1 MTSSWML
8 VAGALFAL
16 MGALAKHLAGQFS
29 GAELAMVR
37 SLVAMVAIG
46 AFMWVRRLT
55 PATAYPQQ
63 HFWRSFTGTISLVAY
78 FYAMT
83 QLPLATAITLN
94 YTSPLFLTLL
104 SVVLAKETLN
114 RLQAGALGLGFVGTA
129 LVLRP
134 TFSSDQWGVGLL
146 GLASGFFAA
155 SAYFNVK
162 KLSDVGEP
170 EWRIVFF
177 FGLFGT
183 IGGALT
189 QAVSGGTFHPV
200 QANNVVPLLA
210 MGLAATLA
218 QLAMTRAYASGNTFL
233 VSTFAY
239 STVLF
244 AAIAG
249 WWWFD
254 ERLPPVAWL
263 GVVIVIGAGILA
275 KLAAPQQDTRP
286 ALPAEED

>member
-8 VAGALFAL
+8 VAGALFAV
-16 MGALAKHLAGQFS
+16 MGTLAKWLAAQFS

-37 SLVAMVAIG
+37 SLVALGALGAFVAI
-46 AFMWVRRLT
+46 RRL
-55 PATAYPQQ
+55 PLATAHRRQ
-63 HFWRSFTGTISLVAY
+63 HLWRGLTGTISLVAY

-94 YTSPLFLTLL
+94 YTSPLFLTVL
-104 SVVLAKETLN
+104 SVLLLKERLN
-114 RLQAGALGLGFVGTA
+114 RAQAAALALGFVGIA

-134 TFSSDQWGVGLL
+134 TLSSDQAGVGML

-155 SAYFNVK
+155 AAYLNVK

-170 EWRIVFF
+170 EWRIVFY
-177 FGLFGT
+177 FGVFGAL
-183 IGGALT
+183 GGALT
-189 QAVSGGTFHPV
+189 QLVAVGTFSPV
-200 QANNVVPLLA
+200 RAASLLPLAA

-239 STVLF
+239 ATVLF
-244 AAIAG
+244 AALAG
-249 WWWFD
+249 WWLFD
-254 ERLPPVAWL
+254 ERLPLIAWAGVAL
-263 GVVIVIGAGILA
+263 VIGAGILA
-275 KLAAPQQDTRP
+275 KFAAPKAKTR
-286 ALPAEED
+286 ADLPAEED

>member
-1 MTSSWML
+1 
-8 VAGALFAL
+8 
-16 MGALAKHLAGQFS
+16 
-29 GAELAMVR
+29 
-37 SLVAMVAIG
+37 
-46 AFMWVRRLT
+46 
-55 PATAYPQQ
+55 
-63 HFWRSFTGTISLVAY
+63 
-78 FYAMT
+78 
-83 QLPLATAITLN
+83 
-94 YTSPLFLTLL
+94 
-104 SVVLAKETLN
+104 
-114 RLQAGALGLGFVGTA
+114 
-129 LVLRP
+129 
-134 TFSSDQWGVGLL
+134 LL

-183 IGGALT
+183 IGGALM
-189 QAVSGGTFHPV
+189 QAVSVGTLHPV

-286 ALPAEED
+286 ALPVEED